1 MDVIDETVARVRERG
16 PVPLPLDGWD
26 QASIWGWD
34 ETTSSLYAH
43 LWRNTDDP
51 AKPPTI
57 RIGPDDLTPAI
68 EFPATLAQYIA
79 MAIDCGPWK
88 VLAGLY
94 KIDDQAEEDW
104 EDEEDDAEVA
114 EAGTGPSRLHAQPL
128 QLSGTRGSMR
138 FPVVRSGEEEH
149 QPNADRDPGRG
160 PG

>member
-1 MDVIDETVARVRERG
+1 MHAGQREVTAVDVIDETVARVRERG

-114 EAGTGPSRLHAQPL
+114 EAGTVVTMTEGCGIWWPPNF
-128 QLSGTRGSMR
+128 GSER
-138 FPVVRSGEEEH
+138 KRP
-149 QPNADRDPGRG
+149 A
-160 PG
+160 